1 VPTDTPERAAMSFIL
16 ILSVILPL
24 RLICSYVCAKLTIKV
39 ELCES
44 TAVYFVAH
52 NKKIGILFLLSGFYG

>member
-1 VPTDTPERAAMSFIL
+1 MSFIL